1 MMPQVG
7 PVDLTVIALAA
18 LAAVWHFPTLRPI
31 GGLLLIAALATFVT
45 RGLPVEVK
53 GLIYLPLD
61 VIGGLAG
68 LAVWIGFRERAG
80 AIFFASA
87 LACCVAHYAMFS
99 HPPHTKGQALAYI
112 VTLNC
117 IFIAT
122 CVAIGGTGLA
132 RSHRHIWQ
140 RRRDH
145 RAGFALG
152 NVG

>member
-1 MMPQVG
+1 MMPQVS
-7 PVDLTVIALAA
+7 PVDLTVIAVAA
-18 LAAVWHFPTLRPI
+18 LVAVWHFPTLRPI
-31 GGLLLIAALATFVT
+31 GFLLLIAALATFFT

-61 VIGGLAG
+61 VIGGLTG

-80 AIFFASA
+80 GIFFASA

-99 HPPHTKGQALAYI
+99 HPPHTKTQELWYL

-132 RSHRHIWQ
+132 RSHRHLWE
-140 RRRDH
+140 
-145 RAGFALG
+145 RAGHRKPAVALG
-152 NVG
+152 SGG